1 MMETREMDR
10 LYMKA
15 ANNVAAIIA
24 DYNLKSL
31 QMSRASALSS
41 FEYMARLAGAK
52 TGIEVIK
59 VRVRIIE
66 INWTYW
72 ATTLTTSST
81 SPARCE
87 VCGWTVQNA
96 KGRSKLRCPL
106 PNSAESAYA
115 NHWESIW
122 PSNCLQSS
130 SRGETMRVLNDWP
143 MMP

>member
-15 ANNVAAIIA
+15 ANNAAGIIA
-24 DYNLKSL
+24 GHNFKSL

-52 TGIEVIK
+52 TGLEVIK
-59 VRVRIIE
+59 SSGAHYRNQLDVLRGYTDDLVDLALRSE
-66 INWTYW
+66 I
-72 ATTLTTSST
+72 
-81 SPARCE
+81 
-87 VCGWTVQNA
+87 CGRTVQNA

-106 PNSAESAYA
+106 PNMQIAYA
-115 NHWESIW
+115 IIGSRYGRSI
-122 PSNCLQSS
+122 CLQSS

-143 MMP
+143 IMP